1 MQVSYHLG
9 LPEAQRETAA
19 ELYWH
24 AFGGKLGKVMGPK
37 PRALRFLMRVLRGDH
52 AVVALDRDGT
62 LLGMAGFK
70 SPLGGFAG
78 GEAADIRAIY
88 GILGAMWRL
97 PLLWMLERD
106 IDNDRFLVDGVCV
119 IPAARNLGIGTGL
132 LLTLESEARLRGY
145 AHIRLDV
152 IDSNFRAKALYSRL
166 GYLSEKS
173 DDIGVLGLV
182 FGFQSSTTMVK
193 PL

>member
-1 MQVSYHLG
+1 MQISYQLG

-24 AFGGKLGKVMGPK
+24 AFGGKLGRVMGPK
-37 PRALRFLMRVLRGDH
+37 PRALQFLMRVLRGDH
-52 AVVALDRDGT
+52 AVVALDAQGN

-70 SPLGGFAG
+70 SPAGGFAS
-78 GEAADIRAIY
+78 GEVADIRAVY
-88 GILGAMWRL
+88 GLFGALWRL
-97 PLLWMLERD
+97 PLLWMLERE

-119 IPAARNLGIGTGL
+119 IPNARGLGIGTGL
-132 LLTLESEARLRGY
+132 LRALESEGRQRGY

-152 IDSNFRAKALYSRL
+152 IDSNLRAKALYHRL

-173 DDIGVLGLV
+173 DDIGLLGMV